1 MSINLKSPE
10 VPVREMRLQ
19 SVTVYNGTAKDLYEK
34 SCRGQGCENCC
45 LFNQNTG
52 CAEGSPM
59 VLLPTVRGA
68 AIINHG
74 PVGCAGDFGG
84 WNNAYKLGLISRG
97 LKEEQIKAISSN
109 IQEKD
114 TVYGGIDKLKDAIQ
128 ESYRRFSP
136 KVIFIVTSCASG
148 IIGDDIEGAANELQE
163 QLQIP
168 IVPIYCEGFKSRVW
182 SSGFDQVFHGILRK
196 VVKPP
201 RERQDDLINVINFEG
216 THVFTPLLAKIGL
229 RVRYVVPY
237 STYEDLERLSEAA
250 ASTEICETLGT
261 YVCHALEEVYGVPE
275 VKSPPPYGIG
285 WTDAWLREIARIT
298 HREEETEEL
307 IQSEHARIRPQLQE
321 LREKLKGK
329 TAYIF
334 AGDSFAHSFISV
346 IRALGL
352 RIIGTTAYHHDS
364 HFDSPDQRLN
374 SLKNVLDYGGD
385 IENFSVFTK
394 QPYQAINILRKL
406 KPDLLIFRHP
416 DMAYLGYKLGI
427 PTICIE
433 GDINVNACYDGVL
446 ATGEQILRS
455 FESRS
460 LLKNFADHATFP
472 YSKWWY
478 EQDPFY
484 FAGGGKSE

>member
-1 MSINLKSPE
+1 MSVNLKSTE
-10 VPVREMRLQ
+10 VPVREMRLA
-19 SVTVYNGTAKDLYEK
+19 SISVYNGTAEDLYRR
-34 SCRGQGCENCC
+34 SCHGQCEGCCS
-45 LFNQNTG
+45 FNQNTG

-68 AIINHG
+68 AIVNHG
-74 PVGCAGDFGG
+74 PIGCAGDFGG

-97 LKEEQIKAISSN
+97 LKVEQIRAISSN
-109 IQEKD
+109 LQEKD
-114 TVYGGIDKLKDAIQ
+114 TVYGGIDKLKDAIL
-128 ESYRRFSP
+128 EAHRRFTP

-163 QLQIP
+163 ELGIP

-196 VVKPP
+196 IVKPP
-201 RERQDDLINVINFEG
+201 KEKQTDLINVINFEG
-216 THVFTPLLAKIGL
+216 THVFTPLLAKLGL
-229 RVRYVVPY
+229 RVRYVTPY
-237 STYEDLERLSEAA
+237 CTYEDLEKLSEAA

-285 WTDAWLREIARIT
+285 WTDAWLREIGHIT
-298 HREEETEEL
+298 GKKAETEEL
-307 IQSEHARIRPQLQE
+307 IRSEHAKIQPRLLE

-346 IRALGL
+346 IRSLGL
-352 RIIGTTAYHHDS
+352 ELIGTTAYHHDA
-364 HFDSPDQRLN
+364 HYDSDDQRLN

-385 IENFSVFTK
+385 VQNFSVFTK

-433 GDINVNACYDGVL
+433 GDINRNACYDGVL
-446 ATGEQILRS
+446 ATGEQILRA
-455 FESRS
+455 FEGRN

-484 FAGGGKSE
+484 FAGGDVVE